1 MARRLID
8 FIGKR
13 KWKGFQRYLYKMII
27 SNILVI
33 LIPISMLG
41 IIWFGMI
48 SHQSEKKFQQQK
60 AIELNEITSSIS
72 QRILTLKMEL
82 ATEVMERKYST
93 YTISGEYNTDLAMI
107 SKRLSNMIEK
117 YHLVDSFYFY
127 DKKTGRIYNSK
138 SGRYDFDSFY
148 DTKWLE
154 KIDDNI
160 YSIQQLPLRYT
171 FSNEELLQK
180 YNNLYSEFN
189 KLVLSLVI
197 KGRPNFFLVTNISID
212 RLYNEIADT
221 YALYGTTQE
230 FFFLDTNGQL
240 IEGTCE
246 YSQPDTIINLPFKSL
261 NKGVSYAINND
272 RIYFMK
278 ALENQF
284 TCVASYPI
292 YEAHQESKYFGKYI
306 VMICFA
312 LMGFSLGISV
322 YMSKKLYQPIDTL
335 YSQISESARH
345 LNHENV
351 YNEIDMLKQVF
362 TEMNTFN
369 SNAKTKLLQFEE
381 LSKAFHF
388 RSFLENSQD
397 KNEFIKANSNL
408 FEPNGDCFCE
418 ILMIKIDV
426 RSMELKSEEEIL
438 FRLNLQEV
446 LRTYLQSSMKGIL
459 TKVEEDHLVLLYHDK
474 DEENIAQT
482 RKILTD
488 TVKKTTNQNAYFGIS
503 QIIHNVED
511 VIPQYYICKELLN
524 NSYFFDWRNEI
535 TTIDWIDKT
544 IDIEELHNHL
554 LNINTSFI
562 RYIVSQ
568 NHLGI
573 EQLFDELESK
583 FKTIRNASHVK
594 DAYNRIIVE
603 LDHEFHFSKLSE
615 TNLLHVLFEGKTLIE
630 MIHYSKKLLI
640 QVSSQYGNNDA
651 KENNYC
657 DLAKNYLN
665 ENYMR
670 DMNITDTADFLNISY
685 SYLSKIFRARTGVTL
700 TDYLNNVRI
709 EKSKDYL
716 ANTFLTLTEISE
728 KVGYN
733 NVQSYQRFFKK
744 YINITPGDYRKLHQS
759 STRETTF

>member
-1 MARRLID
+1 MARRLIN
-8 FIGKR
+8 FIGKK
-13 KWKGFQRYLYKMII
+13 KWKGFQRYLYKMIV

-82 ATEVMERKYST
+82 ATEVMEKKYST

-154 KIDDNI
+154 EIDDNI
-160 YSIQQLPLRYT
+160 YSVQQISLRYT
-171 FSNEELLQK
+171 FSNDELLQK
-180 YNNLYSEFN
+180 YNTLYSEFN

-212 RLYNEIADT
+212 RLYNEIVDT
-221 YALYGTTQE
+221 YALYGANQE

-240 IEGTCE
+240 IEGTCA
-246 YSQPDTIINLPFKSL
+246 YSQPDIIMNLPFKTL
-261 NKGVSYAINND
+261 NKGVSYAISND

-284 TCVASYPI
+284 TCVATYPL

-306 VMICFA
+306 VLICFA
-312 LMGFSLGISV
+312 LMGFSLRISV

-335 YSQISESARH
+335 YSQISESAKH

-381 LSKAFHF
+381 LNKAFYF

-397 KNEFIKANSNL
+397 KKEFIKANSNL

-418 ILMIKIDV
+418 MLMIKIDV
-426 RSMELKSEEEIL
+426 RSMVLKNEEEML

-446 LRTYLQSSMKGIL
+446 LRTYLQSSTKGIL
-459 TKVEEDHLVLLYHDK
+459 TKVEDDHLVLLYHDS

-503 QIIHNVED
+503 QIILNVEEI
-511 VIPQYYICKELLN
+511 IPQYYICKELLN

-535 TTIDWIDKT
+535 ITSDWIDKT
-544 IDIEELHNHL
+544 IDINELHNHL

-573 EQLFDELESK
+573 EQLFEELESK

-615 TNLLHVLFEGKTLIE
+615 TNLLHGLFESKTLIE
-630 MIHYSKKLLI
+630 MLQDSKKLLI
-640 QVSSQYGNNDA
+640 QISKQYGNNDA

-657 DLAKNYLN
+657 ELAKNYLN
-665 ENYMR
+665 ENYMK

-709 EKSKDYL
+709 EKSKEYL
-716 ANTFLTLTEISE
+716 ANTFMTLTEISE

-759 STRETTF
+759 SARETIL